1 MPSEPGV
8 ALITGASRGI
18 GRAIAVALARTGRH
32 VIVNYRSR
40 QDAAEETLAAVR
52 EHSTGELLELD
63 VSNPEA
69 VSAALDGVHARHECL
84 EILVNNAGIRND
96 MLMIWMQQDDW
107 RGTLQTN
114 LDSFFHVTRPVLKQM
129 LLKRRGRIVNITSA
143 AGEVGSPGQVSY
155 SAAKAG
161 LIGATRSLARE
172 VAKRKIT
179 VNAVAPGFIET
190 DMLEGLPAQ
199 ELRARIPLG
208 RLGKPE
214 EVAALV
220 AFLCSEDAAYITGQ
234 VYAINGGLY

>member
-1 MPSEPGV
+1 MPNQPGA
-8 ALITGASRGI
+8 ALVTGASRGI
-18 GRAIAVALARTGRH
+18 GRAIAVALARSGRH
-32 VIVNYRSR
+32 VIVNYRAR
-40 QDAAEETLAAVR
+40 RDAAEETLAAVR
-52 EHSTGELLELD
+52 EHATGELLELD
-63 VSNPEA
+63 VSDPAA
-69 VSAALDGVHARHECL
+69 VAAAVAELHTRHEAL
-84 EILVNNAGIRND
+84 EVLVNNAGIRND

-107 RGTLQTN
+107 RNTLQTN
-114 LDSFFHVTRPVLKQM
+114 LDAFFHVTRPVLKQM
-129 LLKRRGRIVNITSA
+129 LLQRRGRIINITSA
-143 AGEVGSPGQVSY
+143 AGEIGSPGQVSY

-190 DMLEGLPAQ
+190 EMLEGLAVQ

-220 AFLCSEDAAYITGQ
+220 AFLCSADAAYITGQ
-234 VYAINGGLY
+234 VFAINGGLY